1 MNKKL
6 IQKLKEK
13 LEEKKKI
20 LERELKKF
28 AERDKERKDNWQT
41 RYPSFDGGNLEEGA
55 DEVEE
60 YVNRLPVE
68 YSLELRLRDVNLA
81 LEKIKKG
88 KYGICEKCQK
98 PISQKRLM
106 VSPEARFCMKCQK

>member
-1 MNKKL
+1 MDKKL

-13 LEEKKKI
+13 LEEKKKS
-20 LERELKKF
+20 LEAELKEF
-28 AERDKERKDNWQT
+28 AEKDKEGENNWQT
-41 RYPSFDGGNLEEGA
+41 KYPSFDGGNLEEGA

-81 LEKIKKG
+81 LEKIRKKQ
-88 KYGICEKCQK
+88 YGLCEKCK
-98 PISQKRLM
+98 KLIPQKRLM
-106 VSPEARFCMKCQK
+106 ASPEARLCMKCQK

>member
-1 MNKKL
+1 MDKNL

-13 LEEKKKI
+13 LEEKKK
-20 LERELKKF
+20 LLKTELKEF
-28 AERDKERKDNWQT
+28 AEKDKERKDNWQT

-68 YSLELRLRDVNLA
+68 YSLELRLKDVNLA
-81 LEKIKKG
+81 LEKIKKKG
-88 KYGICEKCQK
+88 YGICEKCQK
-98 PISQKRLM
+98 PISQKRLL
-106 VSPEARFCMKCQK
+106 VSPEARLCMNCQK